1 VATDSGAL
9 NMYRGLSVIMI
20 VPVFKEESN
29 IGQFIGDVYRQRN
42 VSTSLTR
49 FDQKALLNGA
59 HPE

>member
-1 VATDSGAL
+1 
-9 NMYRGLSVIMI
+9 MI